1 MNLFNF
7 LTVVIFYAF
16 FSLSAINAQTAQ
28 PVHLVNPFIG
38 TGGHGHTFPG
48 ATAPFGMVQLSP
60 DTRLEGWDGCGGYHY
75 SDEFIYGFSHTH
87 LSGTGVP
94 DYCDIL
100 FMPFVG
106 EVRLN
111 NGSDGKSGYRSLFSH
126 ERESASPG
134 YYSVYLEDYNIN
146 AELTATTRVGM
157 HRYSFPEGTKQS
169 VLIDLKHRD
178 QVTGSWIRIIGDSE
192 VEGFRGSTGWAR
204 DQRVYFVAKFS
215 KPFRKSGIALND
227 SILNQALFSEGT
239 NVKAWFDFDSSGVQ
253 PLLVK
258 VGISA
263 VSAENARMNLEK
275 EIPDWDFERVKRETS
290 ELWNKELSKIYVSG
304 GSDDQKTV
312 FYTALYHTMISPNTY
327 NDADGSYLGRDF
339 KNHKS
344 ETGTY
349 YTVFSLWDTYR
360 ALHPLLTIIDQKRTN
375 EFINTFIRQYQ
386 QGGMLP
392 VWELSANE
400 TWCMIGYHAVPVI
413 ADAWIKGIRGFDG
426 KEALKAMV
434 NSASKD
440 IFGLEFYKKYGFIPA
455 GLEHESVSK
464 TLEYAYDDWC
474 IAVMAENMGNDSIS
488 REFYKRAQSW
498 KHHLDPSTGFMRAR
512 FNGGWFSPFDPAE
525 VNFNYTEANAWQ
537 YSFSV
542 PQDMDGFIQMHGG
555 KEKTAGFLD
564 QLFSASSQTT
574 GRDQSDITGL
584 IGQYAHGNE
593 PSHHIAYLYNYCG
606 QPWKT
611 QEKVSRILKDF
622 YTSKPDGL
630 IGNEDCGQMS
640 AWAVFSAMGFYPVCP
655 GSEQYAIGS
664 PMFGESVIHLE
675 NGRKFVV
682 KANHLTD
689 KNIYIQHATLNG
701 KSFNRGYLNHQ
712 EIMSGGELVFEMGSS
727 PAESFGTGPGNEPS
741 GRITGELILPAPI
754 AFPSDR
760 IFKKEMNIGLSSE
773 PGAVI
778 YFTTDN
784 SEPGP
789 ESGKYINPIRITETT
804 TLKFNAIK
812 PGYISARAQESKFIK
827 MPEGLEMIAV
837 SEFASQYSGSGKD
850 NLIDGLKGSDDFRL
864 GGWQGFE
871 GKNIEAVI
879 KIIHNKPV
887 KEITMG
893 YFQDINSWIFMPERI
908 ELWTSGDGEKFIK
921 SAEVINDFPE
931 DKWGAFKKE
940 YNFKNLDIKDR
951 YIKIIATNRGP
962 CPVWHPGNGGQTWI
976 FADEISLGF

>member
-1 MNLFNF
+1 MHLLRLFIVALIPTVFSISSVSSQTKEPVDFVNL
-7 LTVVIFYAF
+7 
-16 FSLSAINAQTAQ
+16 
-28 PVHLVNPFIG
+28 FIG

-60 DTRLEGWDGCGGYHY
+60 DTRLEGWDGCSGYHF
-75 SDEFIYGFSHTH
+75 SDEYIYGFSHTH

-94 DYCDIL
+94 DYCDVL
-100 FMPFVG
+100 LMPFTG

-111 NGSDGKSGYRSLFSH
+111 NGADGKPGYRSRFSH
-126 ERESASPG
+126 EKESANPG
-134 YYSVYLEDYNIN
+134 YYNVYLEDYNIN

-157 HRYSFPEGTKQS
+157 HKYSFPEGTEQS

-178 QVTGSWIRIIGDSE
+178 QVTGSWIRIIGNNE
-192 VEGFRGSTGWAR
+192 IEGFRGSTGWAR

-227 SILNQALFSEGT
+227 SILSQALFSEGK
-239 NVKAWFDFDSSGVQ
+239 NIKAWFGFDENDAE
-253 PLLVK
+253 PLMVK

-275 EIPDWDFERVKRETS
+275 EIPDWDFEKVKRQTS
-290 ELWNKELSKIYVSG
+290 ELWNKELSKIKVSG
-304 GSDDQKTV
+304 GSDDRKTV
-312 FYTALYHTMISPNTY
+312 FYTALYHTMVSPNTY
-327 NDADGSYLGRDF
+327 NDVDGSYLGRDF
-339 KNHKS
+339 KVHTS
-344 ETGTY
+344 ETGNY

-426 KEALKAMV
+426 KEALNAMV

-440 IFGLEFYKKYGFIPA
+440 IFGLGFYKKYGFIPA

-474 IAVMAENMGNDSIS
+474 IAEMAERLGKDSIS
-488 REFYKRAQSW
+488 LEYNIRAQSY
-498 KHHLDPSTGFMRAR
+498 KHLFDPSSGFMRAR
-512 FNGGWFSPFDPAE
+512 FNGGWFNPFDPSE

-537 YSFSV
+537 YSFSA
-542 PQDMDGFIQMHGG
+542 PHDMDGFIKMHGG
-555 KEKTAGFLD
+555 KEKAAGFLD
-564 QLFSASSQTT
+564 KLFSASSQTT

-611 QEKVSRILKDF
+611 QEKVSRILKEF

-664 PMFGESVIHLE
+664 PMFGESVIYLE

-682 KANHLTD
+682 KANNLSE
-689 KNIYIQHATLNG
+689 KNIYIQQATLNG
-701 KSFNRGYLNHQ
+701 ESFERGFLNHQ
-712 EIMSGGELVFEMGSS
+712 EIMSGGELVFEMGAS

-741 GRITGELILPAPI
+741 SRINGDMILPAPI

-760 IFKKEMNIGLSSE
+760 IFKNEMNIGLSSE

-789 ESGKYINPIRITETT
+789 GSESYMNPIRITKTT
-804 TLKFNAIK
+804 TLKFNAFK
-812 PGYISARAQESKFIK
+812 PGYTSACAQESKFIR

-837 SEFASQYSGSGKD
+837 SEFASQYSGSGND

-871 GKNIEAVI
+871 GRNVEAVI
-879 KIIHNKPV
+879 KITHNKPV
-887 KEITMG
+887 REITMG
-893 YFQDINSWIFMPERI
+893 CFQDINSWIFMPERI
-908 ELWTSGDGEKFIK
+908 ELWTSGDGKKFNK
-921 SAEVINDFPE
+921 TEVILNDFPA
-931 DKWGAFKKE
+931 DKWGAFTKD
-940 YNFKNLDIKDR
+940 YSFKNLNINDR
-951 YIKIIATNRGP
+951 YIKIIAINRGP
-962 CPVWHPGNGGQTWI
+962 CPAWHPGNGSPTWI
-976 FADEISLGF
+976 FADEISLDF